1 MTSPTYL
8 RPAQA
13 SAYIADKW
21 AIRATPKTL
30 AKWRVI
36 GGGPR
41 WRVASR
47 DILYDPASL
56 DAWATAR
63 ISSRD
68 FGSTAEAR
76 EGEAV

>member
-1 MTSPTYL
+1 MDIGHFL

-13 SAYIADKW
+13 SAYLAERW
-21 AIRATPKTL
+21 AIRATTKTL

-41 WRVASR
+41 WRRASR
-47 DILYDPASL
+47 DILYEPAVL
-56 DAWATAR
+56 DAWASAR

-68 FGSTAEAR
+68 FGSTAEAKA
-76 EGEAV
+76 GEAT